1 MLLAEILGLAGTD
14 PSAHPSILRGI
25 LILKLEKPRKM
36 DENRI
41 DIRIQLYKIKA
52 N

>member
-14 PSAHPSILRGI
+14 PSAHPSILRLRGI
-25 LILKLEKPRKM
+25 RILKLEKPRKM

-41 DIRIQLYKIKA
+41 DIRL
-52 N
+52 